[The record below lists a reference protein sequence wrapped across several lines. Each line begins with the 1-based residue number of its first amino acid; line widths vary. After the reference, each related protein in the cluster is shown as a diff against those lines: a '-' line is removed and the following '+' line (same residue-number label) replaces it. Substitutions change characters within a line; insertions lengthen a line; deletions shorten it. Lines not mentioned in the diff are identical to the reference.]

1 MKYKLKS
8 YIYYNNLLQI
18 ILVKSKVEKYLNIC
32 LLMKLLFYIKN
43 KLLIKKNLNKNF
55 NFF

>member
-43 KLLIKKNLNKNF
+43 KLLIKKNLNKNY